1 MTEIYVIDP
10 IDATHEGPS
19 AFGPEGQR
27 QLVHLMQGSLDG
39 ACGPYSLMMA
49 LLICGVVDRDEAA
62 RYGAVD
68 RRTSLGRLLAE
79 WHRLGP
85 LVKEGTDPGQLATL
99 LAKTY
104 GSRLNL
110 DFAGGSGAEIRDFV
124 ERHVSENHP
133 VLLTLS
139 YHHGSHWVVVI
150 GLEYQLAGIDRR
162 LCRFLVLD
170 PGQPTPTLCAWN
182 GVIDARGGGG
192 RYPYMWW
199 TMGLRVQFYFALSL
213 EPKLKHRIW
222 ELEYVDELRKS
233 EG

>member
-19 AFGPEGQR
+19 ALGPDGQR
-27 QLVHLMQGSLDG
+27 QMVHLMQGSLDG

-49 LLICGVVDRDEAA
+49 LLICGVVDRNEAA

-85 LVKEGTDPGQLATL
+85 LVKEGTDPVQLVAL
-99 LAKTY
+99 LESTY
-104 GSRLNL
+104 GKHLQLN
-110 DFAGGSGAEIRDFV
+110 FAGGSGAEIRDFV
-124 ERHVSENHP
+124 EKAVSANRP
-133 VLLTLS
+133 VLLTIN
-139 YHHGSHWVVVI
+139 YPNGGHWVVVI
-150 GLEYQLAGIDRR
+150 GLEYQLNGIDRR
-162 LCRFLVLD
+162 LCRFLALD
-170 PGQPTPTLCAWN
+170 PAQPTSTVCAWN

-192 RYPYMWW
+192 HYPYTWW

-213 EPKLKHRIW
+213 EPKRRIKEAEHVE
-222 ELEYVDELRKS
+222 ELHQ
-233 EG
+233 

>member
-19 AFGPEGQR
+19 ALDPQGER
-27 QLVHLMQGSLDG
+27 QMVHLMQGSLDG

-49 LLICGVVDRDEAA
+49 LLICGVVDRYAAA

-68 RRTSLGRLLAE
+68 RRTSLGRMLAE

-85 LVKEGTDPGQLATL
+85 LVKEGTDPVQLVTL
-99 LAKTY
+99 LESTY
-104 GSRLNL
+104 GKRLRL
-110 DFAGGSGAEIRDFV
+110 DFAGGPGVEIRNFV
-124 ERHVSENHP
+124 EKEVSGNRP
-133 VLLTLS
+133 VLLTLN
-139 YHHGSHWVVVI
+139 YPCGGHWVVVV
-150 GLEYQLAGIDRR
+150 GLEYQLAGIDRH

-170 PGQPTPTLCAWN
+170 PAQPTPTVSAWN

-192 RYPYMWW
+192 HYPYTWW

-213 EPKLKHRIW
+213 EPKHRIP
-222 ELEYVDELRKS
+222 EAVYVQELRQ
-233 EG
+233 